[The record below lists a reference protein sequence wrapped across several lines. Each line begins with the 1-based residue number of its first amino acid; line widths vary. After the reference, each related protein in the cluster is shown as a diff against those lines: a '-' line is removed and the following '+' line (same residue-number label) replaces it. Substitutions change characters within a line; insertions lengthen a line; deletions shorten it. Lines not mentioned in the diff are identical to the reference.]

1 MEKERKLTPL
11 FLKTFAQKFDLMTM
25 FLLDLSKKG
34 IGNIGSL
41 PECQNLLM
49 VDLSNNQLMVI
60 SGLEALINLKH
71 INLSYNKLT

>member
-11 FLKTFAQKFDLMTM
+11 FLKTFAQKFDLMTV

-41 PECQNLLM
+41 PEC
-49 VDLSNNQLMVI
+49 
-60 SGLEALINLKH
+60 
-71 INLSYNKLT
+71 